1 MTVTETYV
9 QTFEVQSNTQIEAII
24 TGNNSYTGRMYDS
37 RIEFALNNVDQNV
50 EDLLSGSVVS
60 FLIIPFILKFF
71 MFTQATWTVL
81 IVRHKNLTDIKFLS
95 LNVVWRIIY

>member
-50 EDLLSGSVVS
+50 EDLLSGSVVTRELFNNTFYIKVFHVYAGYVDS
-60 FLIIPFILKFF
+60 FNRPAQEF
-71 MFTQATWTVL
+71 
-81 IVRHKNLTDIKFLS
+81 N
-95 LNVVWRIIY
+95 